1 MSENNNN
8 NKFIIKQD
16 SYQISESYVVFC
28 IEMYRMLVSCLLL
41 IFIPKKCIDHT
52 CSYTENM
59 ANYYEAYSRN
69 YTEQEYESDLE
80 KIKRM
85 SEFLKRL

>member
-1 MSENNNN
+1 MSDNK

-41 IFIPKKCIDHT
+41 IFIPKKCVDHT
-52 CSYTENM
+52 CSYSENM
-59 ANYYEAYSRN
+59 AYDNKHNKFRVISCIIN
-69 YTEQEYESDLE
+69 C
-80 KIKRM
+80 
-85 SEFLKRL
+85 F